1 MFNADQFMG
10 QKFSE
15 AVDTTGGKVEPGEY
29 IMRVEHDPT
38 NAMDRRSP
46 VIIFPKPIISGPDS
60 KEPGKKWRIL
70 QIPMVIESEGDFK
83 DRIVRY
89 EIFLDTIENSNDLED
104 DQFELEMGEGKNRNL
119 GQFLA
124 ACGVD
129 VNSEQGWSMTECVG
143 ARLLGMVIHDQGGYA
158 KVKSVSPVPE

>member
-1 MFNADQFMG
+1 MFKADQFVG
-10 QKFSE
+10 QQFSE

-38 NAMDRRSP
+38 NAMERRSP
-46 VIIFPKPIISGPDS
+46 VIIFPKAIISGPDS

-70 QIPMVIESEGDFK
+70 QVPLVIESEGEFK
-83 DRIVRY
+83 GRIVRY
-89 EIFLDTIENSNDLED
+89 EIFLDTIESSNDLED
-104 DQFELEMGEGKNRNL
+104 DQFELELGEGKNRNL
-119 GQFLA
+119 GTFLT

-129 VNSEQGWSMTECVG
+129 MNSEQGWSMTECVG
-143 ARLLGMVIHDQGGYA
+143 AHVLGMVIHDSGGYA